1 VIDLRETIASP
12 EGDINA
18 IANVVSHEP
27 ALVARI
33 FQLANSPFLGF
44 RRHTDSLAEA
54 VSRLGATLVETLA
67 VSLLLKIPGDR
78 VPESVH
84 RKIAEEA
91 LALGSVARMLA
102 KALGRSLHEQD
113 KVFVASLLTSIGSLV
128 LLEEGVEQ
136 SDLSHCYGLEEKYDD
151 DHVVA
156 AYVLILWG
164 YDIELGEIILNQNT
178 VNFSSD
184 QHIVELASLVGA
196 ASYLKQ
202 CQTQQE
208 RDTFI
213 GNQPISVQDAL
224 NEIVLT
230 LLDEVTH

>member
-1 VIDLRETIASP
+1 
-12 EGDINA
+12 
-18 IANVVSHEP
+18 
-27 ALVARI
+27 
-33 FQLANSPFLGF
+33 
-44 RRHTDSLAEA
+44 
-54 VSRLGATLVETLA
+54 
-67 VSLLLKIPGDR
+67 
-78 VPESVH
+78 
-84 RKIAEEA
+84 
-91 LALGSVARMLA
+91 MLA
-102 KALGRSLHEQD
+102 KELGRSLHEQD

-184 QHIVELASLVGA
+184 QHIVELASIVGA

-213 GNQPISVQDAL
+213 ENQPISVQDAL